1 MTLARTLT
9 IAGTDVSGGAGIAA
23 DLKAFQEHET
33 YGFSVL
39 TTVVSMEP
47 STWSHRVSPIP
58 IEDVKNQLE
67 TALSLNPDVIKTGML
82 PSEEVVELSKEAFLN
97 SNAKHFVVDPVMVC
111 KGDDEVLNP
120 GLVESM
126 IENLIPHATVVTPN
140 LVEAGHLA
148 GVKTPRTLDEI
159 KKAAKLIHAK
169 GANNVVVKGGTGIE
183 GDSAIDVF
191 YDGAELHLLESKKFD
206 TAFNHGAGCTF
217 AASIAANLAN
227 GKEPLEAVQLAKA
240 FVTSAIKNG
249 WQMNEHV
256 GVVRHGAYNSVEK
269 IEVVDKVLN

>member
-1 MTLARTLT
+1 MALARTLT

-58 IEDVKNQLE
+58 IKDVKDQLE
-67 TALSLNPDVIKTGML
+67 TALTLNPDVIKTGML
-82 PSEEVVELSKEAFLN
+82 PSEEVVELSRDAFLN

-159 KKAAKLIHAK
+159 KEAAKLIHAK
-169 GANNVVVKGGTGIE
+169 GANYVVVKGARA
-183 GDSAIDVF
+183 SKAIQLSTFFTMAVNF
-191 YDGAELHLLESKKFD
+191 IFLNLRNSIPLLTTVPVVHLRHRLRLTWLMAKSLLRLFSSRRLSLPAQLKM
-206 TAFNHGAGCTF
+206 AG
-217 AASIAANLAN
+217 
-227 GKEPLEAVQLAKA
+227 
-240 FVTSAIKNG
+240 
-249 WQMNEHV
+249 
-256 GVVRHGAYNSVEK
+256 R
-269 IEVVDKVLN
+269 